1 MSEQEYMEQLML
13 EHQIED
19 LRTNLLNTDY
29 VACKI
34 AEGSATIE
42 EYVDVIEQR
51 KVWRDEINKLEVGLK
66 EMDYPL

>member
-1 MSEQEYMEQLML
+1 MSEQEYMEQLTL

-19 LRTNLLNTDY
+19 LRTNLINTDY

-42 EYVDVIEQR
+42 EYADVIEQR
-51 KVWRDEINKLEVGLK
+51 RLWRDEINRLESEIRETG
-66 EMDYPL
+66 